1 MRGRYVASRGL
12 GTGGSVSWEKMDPD
26 RKAQALL
33 EKDPELPR
41 QAKLRPGKKTRN
53 TYHRGPGHPFK
64 FWERMMRHLQP

>member
-1 MRGRYVASRGL
+1 MN

-33 EKDPELPR
+33 EKDDPELPR

-64 FWERMMRHLQP
+64 LWERMMRGVRHLQP